1 MIIKD
6 KLLHTYNNHT
16 EGFFD
21 DYAIIIKS
29 LIKYHEI
36 TQEMK
41 YLDTILTNRAQI
53 KERK

>member
-21 DYAIIIKS
+21 DYAYNYQKF
-29 LIKYHEI
+29 
-36 TQEMK
+36 
-41 YLDTILTNRAQI
+41 D
-53 KERK
+53 